1 MKTYSIYIVLT
12 RANTMISR
20 LIRLVKKDEYT
31 HAAISLDKELKHM
44 YSFGRKYPRN
54 PFIGVFKRE
63 RINKGFYKILKSISC
78 VAIELKVTKEQYQKV
93 RLLLYHFIY
102 YRHRYK
108 YNYRGL
114 YHSLFN
120 ISASYEYRFLCSEF
134 VYHVLKESDILDLN
148 IPRNLVRPQD
158 FLKINGN
165 LIYSGDL
172 KEFKPYNEELNQLGV
187 YKIANVY
194 SKSM

>member
-1 MKTYSIYIVLT
+1 M
-12 RANTMISR
+12 
-20 LIRLVKKDEYT
+20 
-31 HAAISLDKELKHM
+31 
-44 YSFGRKYPRN
+44 
-54 PFIGVFKRE
+54 
-63 RINKGFYKILKSISC
+63 
-78 VAIELKVTKEQYQKV
+78 
-93 RLLLYHFIY
+93 
-102 YRHRYK
+102 
-108 YNYRGL
+108 
-114 YHSLFN
+114 
-120 ISASYEYRFLCSEF
+120 CSEF